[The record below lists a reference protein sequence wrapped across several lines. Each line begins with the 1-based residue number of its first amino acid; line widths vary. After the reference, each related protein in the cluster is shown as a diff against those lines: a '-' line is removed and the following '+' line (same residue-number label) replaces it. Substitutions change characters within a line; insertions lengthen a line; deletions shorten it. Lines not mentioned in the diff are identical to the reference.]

1 MNKVDIDEAE
11 TSLNAAPWETGWTF
25 RGLCCSSALKGPKH
39 ICGIYPSLEEFKVL
53 GGKDDN
59 EKTDF

>member
-1 MNKVDIDEAE
+1 MNEVDIDEVE
-11 TSLNAAPWETGWTF
+11 TSLNAAPWEIGWSVG
-25 RGLCCSSALKGPKH
+25 GLCWSSALKDPKYL
-39 ICGIYPSLEEFKVL
+39 CGIYPSLEEFKVL